1 MNGRKVPPL
10 PSHEY
15 VAHASVAPTLL
26 PSPQRLLIVLDLNGT
41 LLERSSCGTTIYER
55 PWLQPFLS
63 YCLTNH
69 SVLVWSSAQRKNVN
83 RMCEVIF
90 RGKNKRDM
98 LVTDWSRE
106 TLVDFNS
113 RDFGQKI
120 KVYKLLSDIWD
131 NPDIQAR
138 NPNKD
143 IAPWSQANTIL
154 VDDSEFKAQA
164 QPWNQVLIPTY
175 REKWRHHENR
185 RDALGQVLAY
195 IEEASKWSDVSAF
208 MKTRAFVADKEWAWD
223 WENKKSLVKNA

>member
-1 MNGRKVPPL
+1 
-10 PSHEY
+10 
-15 VAHASVAPTLL
+15 
-26 PSPQRLLIVLDLNGT
+26 
-41 LLERSSCGTTIYER
+41 
-55 PWLQPFLS
+55 
-63 YCLTNH
+63 
-69 SVLVWSSAQRKNVN
+69 
-83 RMCEVIF
+83 MCEVIF

-106 TLVDFNS
+106 TLIDFNS

-120 KVYKLLSDIWD
+120 KVYKLLNDIWD